1 MSELILL
8 FFILAFLSVVVG
20 TVAGFGTSTILL
32 PVALFFV
39 DFKTALVLVAISHL
53 SGNAGATT
61 FFRHGLDRRLFL
73 LFGVPSVILTV
84 LGAAIVI
91 YIPQNVLEALLG
103 IFLLLFSIYSLLR
116 PGFKVKARKINTIFG
131 GGLSGF
137 LQGLMG
143 IGGPLRGSFLISY
156 NLDKFMYIATMSAI
170 AVVID
175 ATRIPIYFYNNLLE
189 PQFYYYIPPLVIIGI
204 VGSYTGKKIV
214 NKIPQDIFKK
224 VILVAIALASLLL
237 IYNGLY
243 PYIRYLF

>member
-1 MSELILL
+1 MNELILL
-8 FFILAFLSVVVG
+8 FLILAFLSVVVG

-32 PVALFFV
+32 PIALFFV

-73 LFGVPSVILTV
+73 LFGVPSVVLTV

-91 YIPQNVLEALLG
+91 YIPQNVLEVLLR
-103 IFLLLFSIYSLLR
+103 IFFLLFSIYSLLR
-116 PGFKVKARKINTIFG
+116 PGFKVKAAKIYTIFG

-175 ATRIPIYFYNNLLE
+175 VTRIPIYFYNNLLE
-189 PQFYYYIPPLVIIGI
+189 PQF
-204 VGSYTGKKIV
+204 
-214 NKIPQDIFKK
+214 IFTYF
-224 VILVAIALASLLL
+224 LLC
-237 IYNGLY
+237 
-243 PYIRYLF
+243 

>member
-32 PVALFFV
+32 PIALFFV

-53 SGNAGATT
+53 SGNLGATT

-73 LFGVPSVILTV
+73 LFGVPSVVLTV
-84 LGAAIVI
+84 IGAAIVI
-91 YIPQNVLEALLG
+91 YIPQNVLEILLG
-103 IFLLLFSIYSLLR
+103 IFLLLFSIYSLLM
-116 PGFKVKARKINTIFG
+116 PDFKVKAAKIYTIFG

-156 NLDKFMYIATMSAI
+156 NLNKFMYIATMSAI

-175 ATRIPIYFYNNLLE
+175 ATRIPIYFYNNLLG
-189 PQFYYYIPPLVIIGI
+189 PQFYFYIPSLVIIGI
-204 VGSYTGKKIV
+204 AGSYTGKRIV
-214 NKIPQDIFKK
+214 NQIPQDIFKN
-224 VILVAIALASLLL
+224 VVLVAIALASLLL
-237 IYNGLY
+237 IYNGIY
-243 PYIRYLF
+243 HYI